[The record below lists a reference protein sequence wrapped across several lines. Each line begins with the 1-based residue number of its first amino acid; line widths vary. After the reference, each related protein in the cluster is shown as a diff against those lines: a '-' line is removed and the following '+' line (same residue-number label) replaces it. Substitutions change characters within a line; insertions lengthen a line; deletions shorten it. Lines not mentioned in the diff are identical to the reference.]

1 MDGLEK
7 RITNLIEKLYNCVF
21 IGELKV
27 TISGDLYKLEIFI
40 NDPNFGGFTLAKQC
54 DSEDEFIEFLTKEL
68 KRSQLASQKFQQLI
82 IQPYEYISEC
92 ESLQEGF

>member
-7 RITNLIEKLYNCVF
+7 RIIDLIEKLYNCVF

-27 TISGDLYKLEIFI
+27 TISGDLYKLEIFLS
-40 NDPNFGGFTLAKQC
+40 DPNFGGYTLAKQC
-54 DSEDEFIEFLTKEL
+54 ESEEDFIEFITKEL
-68 KRSQLASQKFQQLI
+68 KQNQLTRQKFQQLI

-92 ESLQEGF
+92 ESLQERV